1 MEINGDEKLG
11 LIEGIKYLILN
22 TYRNIMSAR
31 PFSQTLLCN
40 PKLSNPLVLASPSRY
55 IIEDYMQC
63 EIFRDLESKNIDIL
77 EVGCGSG
84 RMSQLLS
91 CAGVSGNYTGI
102 DIAEKFCSKSDKKL
116 SVSFKNIGIHQYKES
131 SNYDL
136 IFSISALE
144 HIPHIQD
151 AIDRMDDLLTD
162 SGIQV
167 HAIPSGWALALY
179 LFHGHRQFP
188 LGKIYSYFNTP
199 NIMRVGGVFSFMV
212 HFIFITLI
220 EMVLKYNARKAWPNL
235 YSSIL
240 KMGIEWDK
248 YLPFMSAGYI
258 IITPKK

>member
-31 PFSQTLLCN
+31 PFSQTLLYN

-91 CAGVSGNYTGI
+91 YAGVSGNYTGI

-116 SVSFKNIGIHQYKES
+116 SVSFKNIGIHQYKEP

-188 LGKIYSYFNTP
+188 LGKIHSYFNTP
-199 NIMRVGGVFSFMV
+199 NITRVGGVFSFMV

-235 YSSIL
+235 YSSVL